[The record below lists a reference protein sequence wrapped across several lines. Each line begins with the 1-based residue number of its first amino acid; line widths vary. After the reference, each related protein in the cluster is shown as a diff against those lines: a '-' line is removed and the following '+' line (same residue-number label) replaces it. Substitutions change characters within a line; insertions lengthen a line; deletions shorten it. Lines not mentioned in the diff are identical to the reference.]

1 MINDLKKKKKGERTI
16 SIANSASQGIS
27 KASAS
32 TSSIF
37 PFRVGQTGR
46 SLSATA
52 FFSYKGPFIR
62 LIFLN
67 NKITWE
73 AATQNEA
80 TLRICTAQQPH
91 KMRNGCPKVFYS
103 PHKVRYNYL
112 VFFSKSFGH
121 FSNNK
126 KKKKSYFGFTRS
138 AIVSGYLVIIRNS
151 QKLFCFQLR
160 RRKGRKKDGR
170 KFAVR
175 YIKSL
180 RIQ

>member
-1 MINDLKKKKKGERTI
+1 MTWKKKKKGERTI

-112 VFFSKSFGH
+112 VFFSLNPLVIFQTTKR
-121 FSNNK
+121 K
-126 KKKKSYFGFTRS
+126 RKSYFGFTRS

-160 RRKGRKKDGR
+160 RREGRKKDGR